1 MSVVSCG
8 EDNVVLP
15 VNHGPRR
22 LDIATMR
29 LVALPQSMSDNF
41 AIPLPNGEY
50 RVVVFDLETN
60 TLPRLPISM
69 AADSKNIIVTD
80 GSEGI
85 YT

>member
-1 MSVVSCG
+1 MW
-8 EDNVVLP
+8 VLP
-15 VNHGPRR
+15 VNGLRL

-29 LVALPQSMSDNF
+29 LVIIPQSTSNF

-69 AADSKNIIVTD
+69 AADSNNIIVTN
-80 GSEGI
+80 GSEGMCYVSTGMGI
-85 YT
+85 